1 MSGAVVSL
9 LLWSVVVV
17 GYACSV
23 WCLGK
28 VWREAPPRE
37 AVARPSV
44 PRRLSSQAASGHPG
58 QGRDRR
64 ARGVVA

>member
-1 MSGAVVSL
+1 VSGAVVSV

-37 AVARPSV
+37 AVARPTA
-44 PRRLSSQAASGHPG
+44 PRRLSSRDAMGHPG
-58 QGRDRR
+58 PGRDRR
-64 ARGVVA
+64 ARWVLA